1 MESLRVELAQA
12 KEQARRSNAAASRA
26 AEELAAE
33 RVAHCR
39 SREEMA
45 EMAVKLK
52 DATDRSEALGKERLA
67 GQEYLGKAT
76 AEAKDARSAMRA
88 IKEELRQ
95 AGDIVAGKP
104 FLLRRRFTDP
114 KYAQLGQLWG
124 PEDPI
129 WT

>member
-1 MESLRVELAQA
+1 MESLRAELAQA

-52 DATDRSEALGKERLA
+52 DATDHNEAL
-67 GQEYLGKAT
+67 
-76 AEAKDARSAMRA
+76 
-88 IKEELRQ
+88 
-95 AGDIVAGKP
+95 
-104 FLLRRRFTDP
+104 
-114 KYAQLGQLWG
+114 
-124 PEDPI
+124 
-129 WT
+129 